1 MNDLTIEELSKKV
14 NHFLIPNSTTLKYS
28 GCIKRGMSDENLKEM
43 GQFLDQLWEKVGRDN
58 SKLNPLIR
66 RNYECLS
73 YEIREYRNF
82 DRNW

>member
-14 NHFLIPNSTTLKYS
+14 NHFLISNSANS
-28 GCIKRGMSDENLKEM
+28 GCVKKGMSNENLREM
-43 GQFLDQLWEKVGRDN
+43 EQCLDQLWEKVGRDN

-73 YEIREYRNF
+73 YEIKEYRNF
-82 DRNW
+82 DRNQ

>member
-43 GQFLDQLWEKVGRDN
+43 GQFLDQL
-58 SKLNPLIR
+58 
-66 RNYECLS
+66 
-73 YEIREYRNF
+73 
-82 DRNW
+82 